1 MSKVRSLLFIR
12 IFDYDILVIFLNESY
27 NNILKRPADGT
38 FIDLKVCLCM
48 IIWMD
53 KANYEIFPRIDDG
66 INDGRLHS

>member
-1 MSKVRSLLFIR
+1 MSKVRNLFLIR
-12 IFDYDILVIFLNESY
+12 IFDYDMLVIFLIESC

-53 KANYEIFPRIDDG
+53 KANYEIFPRI
-66 INDGRLHS
+66 NDGHLHS